1 MQMRPSKVLK
11 KLRAG
16 EVVSCAKI
24 NASDPKVVEIA
35 CLCGFD
41 CIWLDREHVPNDW
54 SLIESQIY
62 AAKAYGSDVMV
73 RVSRGSYSDLIKPLE
88 ADATGIMIP
97 HVMNAKQAHEI
108 VRQTRFHPIG
118 LRPIDG
124 GGSDGA
130 YCMLNISEYIKAAN
144 HERFVVVQ
152 IEDKEALDDIDEIA
166 ALAGIDMLFFGP
178 GDFSQSI
185 GAPGQWDHPKVQ
197 EARERVAQVAIKN
210 GKYAGTLCSPAEV
223 NRFIEMGYRFIN
235 TAADVV
241 GLGCYFKD
249 ALLPFG
255 KSQDKTPG
263 TYA

>member
-1 MQMRPSKVLK
+1 MQVRPSKVLK

-24 NASDPKVVEIA
+24 NGSDPKLVEIA
-35 CLCGFD
+35 ALCGFD
-41 CIWLDREHVPNDW
+41 CIWLDREHIPCDW
-54 SLIESQIY
+54 SLTESQIY
-62 AAKAYGSDVMV
+62 AAKAHGVDTVV

-88 ADATGIMIP
+88 ADATGIMVP
-97 HVMNAKQAHEI
+97 HVMNLEQAREI

-124 GGSDGA
+124 GGADGA
-130 YCMLNISEYIKAAN
+130 YCMLNVPEYIEAAN
-144 HERFVVVQ
+144 RERFVILQ

-166 ALAGIDMLFFGP
+166 ALPGVDMLFFGP

-185 GAPGQWDHPKVQ
+185 GAPGQGDHPKIQ
-197 EARERVAQVAIKN
+197 EARERVAQAAVKQ
-210 GKYAGTLCSPAEV
+210 GKFAGTVGSPADVE
-223 NRFIEMGYRFIN
+223 RFVEMGYRFIN
-235 TAADVV
+235 VAADVV
-241 GLGCYFKD
+241 GLSSYFKE

-255 KSQDKTPG
+255 KSQDKASG